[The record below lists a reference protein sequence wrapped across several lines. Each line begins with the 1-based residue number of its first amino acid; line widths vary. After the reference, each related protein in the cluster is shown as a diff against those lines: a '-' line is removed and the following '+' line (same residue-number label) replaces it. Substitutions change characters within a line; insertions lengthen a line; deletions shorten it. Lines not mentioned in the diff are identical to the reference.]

1 MSNFFH
7 VSDEFWNAVSPLLI
21 RRERNP
27 KKKYK
32 RQNGGGRKPLN
43 YRPVLEGI
51 IYVLKTGCQWKALPK
66 EFGSSSAVHRYFRYW
81 ESSGTFHK
89 MWETGLAVYDDMKG
103 IAWKWQALDGSHT
116 KAPIANEAV
125 GKSPV
130 DRGEKWNKKTFIGGR
145 KWYPVIAI
153 DNRRK

>member
-21 RRERNP
+21 KRERNP

-103 IAWKWQALDGSHT
+103 IAWKWQVLYGSHA

-130 DRGEKWNKKTFIGGR
+130 DRGKKWNKKTFIGGR

-153 DNRRK
+153 DNCRK